1 MTATS
6 WKSIKKRKEIVTR
19 LVGSFEAT
27 VKFNLMEVLGE
38 LDRSY
43 DQPKTRYSTRRVHNL
58 EKITGRE
65 MEHF

>member
-43 DQPKTRYSTRRVHNL
+43 DQPQTRYSTRQVHNL
-58 EKITGRE
+58 EKISGRE
-65 MEHF
+65 KEHF